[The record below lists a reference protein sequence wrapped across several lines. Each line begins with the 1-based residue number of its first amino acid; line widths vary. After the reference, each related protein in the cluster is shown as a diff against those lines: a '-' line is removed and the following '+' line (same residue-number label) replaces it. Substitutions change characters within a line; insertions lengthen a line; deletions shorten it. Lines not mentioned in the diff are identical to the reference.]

1 MDKLLISGGKK
12 LYGEIKIQGSKNAAL
27 PILAAT
33 VMIDGKIVLDNVPRL
48 IDVYNMLEILSRLGI
63 RTKFENNSVLIDASN
78 VKNCDVK
85 SALAKELRSSVFL
98 LGAILSR
105 KKEAIVA
112 YPGGCDIGLRPID
125 IHIKALKELGV
136 KIEETAGYIKC
147 NGKNARAGDLCLDYP
162 SVGATENVM
171 LASVFLK
178 GKTTILNAAREPEII
193 ELQEFLNRCGAKIS
207 GAGTSKI
214 TIEGV
219 ERLIPCVY
227 RIGYDRI
234 ALGTYAIAVATI
246 GGKIGIKGASWVEM
260 NSLLF
265 KLIKN
270 SCNITYENGI
280 IYIIADGR
288 NKSVKRI
295 STQPYPGFATDLQ
308 APFMVMQAVAE
319 GTCVLTENIFENRFR
334 HVSELRKM
342 GADIIIEDRT
352 AIIRGV
358 DKLFGTDVYAKDLR
372 GGAGLVVA
380 GLVAEGD
387 TVLNDL
393 YHVDRGYEN
402 IEKTFAEL
410 GAEIKRI

>member
-1 MDKLLISGGKK
+1 MKKLLISGGKK
-12 LYGEIKIQGSKNAAL
+12 LYGEIKIQGSKNAVL
-27 PILAAT
+27 PILAASVLIKGKT
-33 VMIDGKIVLDNVPRL
+33 VLKNVPRI
-48 IDVYNMLEILSRLGI
+48 IDVYNMLKILDCLGI
-63 RTKFENNSVLIDASN
+63 HTEMDGNTVFIDASN
-78 VKNCDVK
+78 VNNYDVE
-85 SALAKELRSSVFL
+85 SRLAKELRSSVFL

-105 KKEAIVA
+105 KREALVA

-125 IHIKALKELGV
+125 IHIKALKDLGV
-136 KIEETAGYIKC
+136 DIEEAAGYIRC
-147 NGKNARAGDLCLDYP
+147 NAKNARATDLCLDYP

-171 LASVFLK
+171 LASVFLS
-178 GKTTILNAAREPEII
+178 GRTTILNAAREPEIF
-193 ELQEFLNRCGAKIS
+193 ELQEFMNACGAKIS

-219 ERLIPCVY
+219 KNLKSCEHTISH
-227 RIGYDRI
+227 DRI
-234 ALGTYAIAVATI
+234 ALGTYVIAAATL
-246 GGKIGIKGASWVEM
+246 GGKVGIKGSRRVEM

-265 KLIKN
+265 KLVKN

-280 IYIIADGR
+280 IYINGDGV

-319 GTCVLTENIFENRFR
+319 GTCVMTENIFENRFR

-358 DKLFGTDVYAKDLR
+358 KKIYGTDVYAKDLR
-372 GGAGLVVA
+372 GGAGLIIA

-387 TVLNDL
+387 TIINDVH
-393 YHVDRGYEN
+393 HVDRGYEDV
-402 IEKTFAEL
+402 EKIFSEL
-410 GAEIKRI
+410 GADIKRI